1 MPAYAASR
9 PAGVVDA
16 GLDALRDAVLSVL
29 RGPAPWAL
37 SPAPPPVPSLA
48 PSSAPSWGEAY
59 ERRFDVLVS
68 QAHGGAAAPA
78 GGTAG
83 GTTGGTTGG
92 ATGGPGGDPPSDPD
106 RDRMVLLVRRA
117 QAGDTD
123 AFGQLYDRYVEGIYR
138 FCYHRVSS
146 VSLAEDLT
154 SETFYRALRG
164 IGGFRWQGRD
174 FGAWLTTI
182 ARNLVTDHYKSGRA
196 RLETV
201 SDELPE
207 RDDQDPGPEEAAL
220 TLLTNEALGQA
231 LHRLPAEQ
239 RDCLVMR
246 FLQGLTIAET
256 AEVLGRSD
264 GAVKQLQLRAVRN
277 LAKWLPRGVR

>member
-9 PAGVVDA
+9 PVGVVDV
-16 GLDALRDAVLSVL
+16 GLDALRDAVLAVL
-29 RGPAPWAL
+29 RGPASW
-37 SPAPPPVPSLA
+37 SPSPG
-48 PSSAPSWGEAY
+48 PSSGLESPEAY

-68 QAHGGAAAPA
+68 QAHGAAGPVGGAGGSAAGSVGGAVGGAAGGAASGPA
-78 GGTAG
+78 G
-83 GTTGGTTGG
+83 
-92 ATGGPGGDPPSDPD
+92 DRPSDPD
-106 RDRMVLLVRRA
+106 RDRVVLLVRRA
-117 QAGDTD
+117 QAGDTE

-164 IGGFRWQGRD
+164 IAGFRWQGRD

-182 ARNLVTDHYKSGRA
+182 ARNLVTDHYKSSRA

-207 RDDQDPGPEEAAL
+207 RDDKGPGPEEAAL

-246 FLQGLTIAET
+246 FLQGLSIAET

>member
-1 MPAYAASR
+1 MPAHAAT
-9 PAGVVDA
+9 PPVGVVDA
-16 GLDALRDAVLSVL
+16 GLDALRVAVLAVL
-29 RGPAPWAL
+29 RGPAWAAP
-37 SPAPPPVPSLA
+37 SPALLVQP
-48 PSSAPSWGEAY
+48 Y

-68 QAHGGAAAPA
+68 QAHGAAAGPADGARGTA

-83 GTTGGTTGG
+83 G
-92 ATGGPGGDPPSDPD
+92 ATVGPGGDSSGDPD
-106 RDRMVLLVRRA
+106 RDRMMLLVRRA
-117 QAGDTD
+117 QAGDTE

-182 ARNLVTDHYKSGRA
+182 ARNLVTDHYKSSRA

-207 RDDQDPGPEEAAL
+207 RDDQGPGPEEAAL

-264 GAVKQLQLRAVRN
+264 GAVKQLQLRAVRS
-277 LAKWLPRGVR
+277 LAKSLPRGVR

>member
-1 MPAYAASR
+1 MPAYAAT
-9 PAGVVDA
+9 PPVGVVDA
-16 GLDALRDAVLSVL
+16 GLDALRDAVLAVL
-29 RGPAPWAL
+29 RGPAWAAQSRAL
-37 SPAPPPVPSLA
+37 LVQPH
-48 PSSAPSWGEAY
+48 
-59 ERRFDVLVS
+59 ERCFDVLVS
-68 QAHGGAAAPA
+68 QAHGAAAGPA
-78 GGTAG
+78 DRPGGTAG
-83 GTTGGTTGG
+83 GATGGTAGG
-92 ATGGPGGDPPSDPD
+92 AAVGPGGGSSGDPD
-106 RDRMVLLVRRA
+106 RDRMMLLVRRA
-117 QAGDTD
+117 QAGDAE

-182 ARNLVTDHYKSGRA
+182 ARNLVTDHYKSSRA

-207 RDDQDPGPEEAAL
+207 RDDEGPGPEEAAL

-277 LAKWLPRGVR
+277 LAKSLPRGVR